1 MNKYYKDKYQV
12 ILIGASLANMSC
24 ALELKNQGIDDILI
38 LEQHNLPGG
47 LATSF
52 VRSQVEFEL
61 SLHEMMSIGKDNML
75 TIGQFL
81 KRNNINLKWIR
92 VNEAFR
98 LVSKDIDFTLHP
110 SIDGSFILPSREIAK
125 YDKENTN
132 CYKQVLSFFKA
143 CHNVYLGL
151 KDISKNKVKTLFK
164 YPELI
169 KFSGCSAKDVMDF
182 YHLDKITQD
191 IISAYFIYLG
201 NIPSNLPAIVFADMI
216 AEYIGYGS
224 YVPEKYSYSLS
235 LSLYEACLKKGIQ
248 IELDQIVEKVLV
260 NDNTAFGVR
269 LDNGVEIKSDYL
281 VSGVYPNKLYKD
293 MIQVKDEI
301 QKKMNKFVNSKE
313 LGLTCFSL
321 IMLLN
326 KSVEELNIQNYC
338 TFYLKDSLD
347 YDNLWNDFSSLDK
360 SPFLISTCLN
370 KVNDKYIPKGK
381 TVYSITYLPKVDYFK
396 DVDEVSYEKVKHDIA
411 RRFIEIEEKRLNV
424 NLSNCI
430 EEITMVT
437 PLSILHFTG
446 DSQGSIYGY
455 MHSLTDNVVAR
466 MTMSKEDQFIKN
478 LYFAG
483 ASSLYGDGMAPAMTS
498 GIYVANEISKMNNK
512 GVI

>member
-12 ILIGASLANMSC
+12 IFIGASLANMSC
-24 ALELKNQGIDDILI
+24 ALELKSQGIDDILI

-47 LATSF
+47 LASSF

-81 KRNNINLKWIR
+81 KINNINLKWIR
-92 VNEAFR
+92 VPEAFH
-98 LVSKDIDFTLHP
+98 LVSKNIDFTLHP
-110 SIDGSFILPSREIAK
+110 SDDGSFILPSKEIAEF
-125 YDKENTN
+125 DKENKD

-151 KDISKNKVKTLFK
+151 KEISNNKVKILFK

-169 KFSGCSAKDVMDF
+169 KFSGLSAKEVMDF

-201 NIPSNLPAIVFADMI
+201 NIPSKLPAIVFADMI

-235 LSLYEACLKKGIQ
+235 SSLYEACLKKGIQ
-248 IELDQIVEKVLV
+248 IELAQKVENVLV
-260 NDNTAFGVR
+260 NDNYAYGVR
-269 LDNGVEIKSDYL
+269 LNNGIEIECDYL

-293 MIQVKDEI
+293 MIQVNEEI
-301 QKKMNKFVNSKE
+301 IKKMNKFVNSKN

-326 KSVEELNIQNYC
+326 KTPEELNIQNYC
-338 TFYLKDSLD
+338 TFFLKEGLD

-381 TVYSITYLPKVDYFK
+381 TIYSITYLPKVDYFK
-396 DVDEVSYEKVKHDIA
+396 DVDEFSYEKVKHNIA
-411 RRFIEIEEKRLNV
+411 RRFIETEEKRLNV

-430 EEITMVT
+430 EEIEIVS
-437 PLSILHFTG
+437 PLSISHFTG
-446 DSQGSIYGY
+446 DSNGSIYGY
-455 MHSLTDNVVAR
+455 MHSLDDNVIAR
-466 MTMSKEDQFIKN
+466 FMMSKEDQFIKN

-483 ASSLYGDGMAPAMTS
+483 ASSMYGDGMAPAMTS
-498 GIYVANEISKMNNK
+498 GIYVAKEISKINK
-512 GVI
+512 GKL